1 MNDNIKVLILAAG
14 NGTRMKSNKPK
25 VLHEISGKPMIN
37 YIIDTCFD
45 AGIKNVSIVLGN
57 KQELIK
63 QFIPDNV
70 NIVYQKQQLGTGD
83 AIKSASKYLE
93 KFNGKLLILYG
104 DMPLIRKETIK
115 NIIKNTKSNASIMSF
130 ITDQP
135 KGYGRVI
142 INKDKSVKVIEEKN
156 TIPEEKA
163 IKLCYS
169 GIVCASSKK
178 IFLALN
184 KIKKDKKS
192 KEYLFT
198 DIFQIFEKL
207 NVTVKVLKG
216 SEAEFKGIN
225 DRKQLIEVDKI
236 FQDKLK
242 TSFMQKGV
250 TILSPDTVYI
260 TYGAKIGSDV
270 LISPN
275 SFIGK
280 NVYIKTNVI
289 IKHGCSI
296 EDAIIENGCEIGPMS
311 RIRKNTKIGRNT
323 KIGNFVEVKNSIIGK
338 NSKVNH
344 LAYIGDA
351 KIGNKTNIG
360 AGTITCNYD
369 GINKNK
375 TFIGNNVFIGSNC
388 SLIAPIKVDDS
399 SFIAAGSTI
408 SKNVYKNDFSIARA
422 RQSIIK
428 NASARF
434 LKGK

>member
-37 YIIDTCFD
+37 HIIDTCFD
-45 AGIKNVSIVLGN
+45 AGIKDISIVLGN

-63 QFIPDNV
+63 KFIPQ
-70 NIVYQKQQLGTGD
+70 NINIIYQKKQLGTAN

-93 KFNGKLLILYG
+93 KFKGKILILYG

-115 NIIKNTKSNASIMSF
+115 NIIRNTNSNASIISF
-130 ITDQP
+130 VSSHP
-135 KGYGRVI
+135 KGYGRVVI
-142 INKDKSVKVIEEKN
+142 DQDKSVKVIEEKN
-156 TIPEEKA
+156 ATLIEKS

-169 GIVCASSKK
+169 GIICANSKK
-178 IFLALN
+178 IFLALDE
-184 KIKKDKKS
+184 IEKDKNT

-198 DIFQIFEKL
+198 DVFKILKKL
-207 NVTVKVLKG
+207 NIPIKVIKGNEEELKG
-216 SEAEFKGIN
+216 VN
-225 DRKQLIEVDKI
+225 DRKQLIEVDNILQEKI
-236 FQDKLK
+236 KSAYMK
-242 TSFMQKGV
+242 KGV

-260 TYGAKIGSDV
+260 AYGAKISSDV
-270 LISPN
+270 LIASN

-280 NVYIKTNVI
+280 NVSIKANVT